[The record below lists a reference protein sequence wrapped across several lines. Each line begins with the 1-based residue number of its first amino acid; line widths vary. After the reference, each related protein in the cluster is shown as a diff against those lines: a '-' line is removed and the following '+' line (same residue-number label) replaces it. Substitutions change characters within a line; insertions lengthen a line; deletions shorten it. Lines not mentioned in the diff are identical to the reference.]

1 MMRRLILPAI
11 LLVTAAAPAT
21 ARDLCPDRPGLG
33 TPACTLD
40 PGRIQVEIGMMDWTL
55 DRQPDSR
62 TDTILAGDTLLR
74 IGIDQQT
81 EAQIGWTAYGHV
93 RTRDRMT
100 GAVDRADG
108 TGDVTLAIR
117 RNLANPDGSGLAIAL
132 QPYVTL
138 PIGGSAIGAGD
149 WGAGLI
155 APVSYDLAGGLQLAL
170 TPQVAAAVDSDGN
183 GRHLMYGSVLGLGF
197 DLSDAVG
204 ATVELAAYR
213 DSDPAGHTT
222 QALAGLSFGWQPGDD
237 SQLDAGVNLG
247 LNRDTPDIELY
258 FGITRRF

>member
-1 MMRRLILPAI
+1 MVRWLMLTGV
-11 LLVTAAAPAT
+11 LLMTAAAPAM

-40 PGRIQVEIGMMDWTL
+40 PGRIQIEVGMMDWTR

-62 TDTILAGDTLLR
+62 TDTIIAGDTLLR
-74 IGIDQQT
+74 IGIDNQT

-93 RTRDRMT
+93 RTRDRLT
-100 GAVDRADG
+100 GAVDRNGG

-117 RNLANPDGSGLAIAL
+117 RNLANPDGSGLSLAV

-138 PIGGSAIGAGD
+138 PTGGSAIGAGD

-155 APVSYDLAGGLQLAL
+155 APVSYDLPGGLQLGV
-170 TPQVAAAVDSDGN
+170 TPQIAAAVDSDGD
-183 GRHLMYGSVLGLGF
+183 GRHLMYGSVVGLGF

-204 ATVELAAYR
+204 ATMELAAYR
-213 DSDPAGHTT
+213 DRDPAGHST
-222 QALAGLSFGWQPGDD
+222 QALAGFSVGWQPGDD
-237 SQLDAGVNLG
+237 TQFDAGTNIG